1 MKPAK
6 PHNPTEEAIIARIRE
21 SPVLLGDRT
30 MQRPQGVTK
39 RELLVGILAGG
50 AVAAGLHPSLD
61 IAAKACAPLFEEY
74 APDMRRWYP
83 IITPTH
89 ARAAIAF
96 AGRAHRSGAL
106 TQEEYDWICTKA
118 RKAILHGKPHHLRSL
133 AREPIFPAAPAR
145 PQHHEEPD
153 GPPEAA

>member
-1 MKPAK
+1 M
-6 PHNPTEEAIIARIRE
+6 N
-21 SPVLLGDRT
+21 
-30 MQRPQGVTK
+30 RPPGVTK
-39 RELLVGILAGG
+39 RDLLVGILAGG

-118 RKAILHGKPHHLRSL
+118 RMAIIQGKPQRAFAL
-133 AREPIFPAAPAR
+133 ADFPGRLGAA
-145 PQHHEEPD
+145 QHCEEPD
-153 GPPEAA
+153 GLPEAA